1 MPKVRIE
8 AELSEEHLRAY
19 QSEAARQ
26 GVTVERLVEQTVN
39 VLLRELE
46 SEERDG
52 QCPMV
57 PS

>member
-1 MPKVRIE
+1 MPRIRIE
-8 AELSEEHLRAY
+8 ADLSEEHLRAY
-19 QSEAARQ
+19 QSEPHRQ
-26 GVTVERLVEQTVN
+26 GAPVEMLVQETVN

-46 SEERDG
+46 QEESDG

>member
-8 AELSEEHLRAY
+8 AELSAEHLRAY
-19 QSEAARQ
+19 ESEAARQ
-26 GVTVERLVEQTVN
+26 GVSVECLVEQTVN
-39 VLLRELE
+39 ALLEELE
-46 SEERDG
+46 REERDG

>member
-19 QSEAARQ
+19 QDEAKRQ
-26 GVTVERLVEQTVN
+26 GVPVERLVQQTVN
-39 VLLRELE
+39 VLLQELE
-46 SEERDG
+46 QEESDG
-52 QCPMV
+52 GCPMV